1 VLCYHLPANPFY
13 FHVLHHDGNLRD
25 VFPGACSIMNILSVC
40 NLTLTFDGKKI
51 LDSISLDFW
60 AGHVHAVI
68 GPNGAGKSTL
78 ANVIMGLHGYTRY
91 DGEVLYEGRSLRGV
105 SVDERARRGITL
117 AWQEPARF
125 EGLSVQRFV
134 TAGSRRKDT
143 AYVKELLDSL
153 GLEPDRYLHRSVDR
167 TLSGGERKRIELA
180 SILAM
185 EPRVILMDEP
195 DSGIDI
201 EALQKIFEALRRL
214 KDKGVTVIM
223 ITHSMS
229 VLEQADHAFLIC
241 SGTLLDKGNVKK
253 IGRYFADKCISCD
266 HINRPAVKEIQA

>member
-1 VLCYHLPANPFY
+1 
-13 FHVLHHDGNLRD
+13 
-25 VFPGACSIMNILSVC
+25 MNILSVC
-40 NLTLTFDGKKI
+40 DVTLTFDGKKI
-51 LDSISLDFW
+51 LDGLSLDFW
-60 AGHVHAVI
+60 AGHIHAVI

-78 ANVIMGLHGYTRY
+78 ANVIMGLHGYTVF
-91 DGEVLYEGRSLRGV
+91 DGDVLYEGKSLRGV

-125 EGLSVQRFV
+125 EGLSVQRFI
-134 TAGSRRKDT
+134 TAGARRKDA
-143 AYVKELLDSL
+143 AYVKELLDML
-153 GLEPDRYLHRSVDR
+153 GLEPDRYISRSVDR

-195 DSGIDI
+195 DSGIDV

-223 ITHSMS
+223 ITHSMP

-241 SGTLLDKGNVKK
+241 NGTLLDKGSVAK

-266 HINRPAVKEIQA
+266 HINRPVMKEIQA

>member
-1 VLCYHLPANPFY
+1 
-13 FHVLHHDGNLRD
+13 
-25 VFPGACSIMNILSVC
+25 MNILSVC
-40 NLTLTFDGKKI
+40 NLTLKFDGKKI
-51 LDSISLDFW
+51 LDDLSLDFW
-60 AGHVHAVI
+60 EGHIHAVI

-78 ANVIMGLHGYTRY
+78 ASAIMGLHGYTN
-91 DGEVLYEGRSLRGV
+91 YEGDIRYEGQSLRGV

-125 EGLSVQRFV
+125 EGLSVPRFV
-134 TAGSRRKDT
+134 TAGSKRKDIGH
-143 AYVKELLDSL
+143 VRELLEAL
-153 GLEPDRYLHRSVDR
+153 GLEPERYLQRSVDR

-195 DSGIDI
+195 DSGIDV
-201 EALQKIFEALRRL
+201 EALQYIFRGLRQL
-214 KDKGVTVIM
+214 KEKGVTVIM

-241 SGTLLDKGNVKK
+241 HGRLLEKGATEK
-253 IGRYFADKCISCD
+253 IGRYFSDKCISCD
-266 HINRPAVKEIQA
+266 HVNQPVWEEIQA

>member
-1 VLCYHLPANPFY
+1 M
-13 FHVLHHDGNLRD
+13 
-25 VFPGACSIMNILSVC
+25 SILSVC
-40 NLTLTFDGKKI
+40 NVTLQFDGKKI
-51 LDSISLDFW
+51 LDDLSLEFW
-60 AGHVHAVI
+60 EGHLHAVI

-78 ANVIMGLHGYTRY
+78 ANTIMGLHGYSNY
-91 DGEVLYEGRSLRGV
+91 EGDILYEGRSLRGV

-125 EGLSVQRFV
+125 EGLSVPRFI
-134 TAGSRRKDT
+134 TAGSKRKDT
-143 AYVKELLDSL
+143 AYVRELLEKL
-153 GLEPDRYLHRSVDR
+153 GLEPERYLQRSVDR

-195 DSGIDI
+195 DSGIDV
-201 EALQKIFEALRRL
+201 EALQYIFEGLRRL

-241 SGTLLDKGNVKK
+241 QGRLLDKGDTEK
-253 IGRYFADKCISCD
+253 IGRYFSNKCIPCN
-266 HINRPAVKEIQA
+266 HANQPVREEIEA